1 MSKLNRQNHPG
12 HHYAHSCSNLQVP
25 KRPTPRPVQPIRENT
40 WPYALYVTAWAI
52 FNVIIVA
59 VILSLVGCT
68 RTPRYIPVE
77 KVLIDSVTVRDTVF
91 QQQLIPY
98 RDSVTVA
105 PAGADTASYL
115 SNPYA
120 YSWARW
126 KGGHLHH
133 SLGIFTQATVTVRV
147 PYFIDRYVY
156 RSEPQIVEVEKKLTR
171 WQHIKMTAGGYA
183 LFLIGIAF
191 IAILFRLYRWIKGK
205 I

>member
-1 MSKLNRQNHPG
+1 MSKLNRQSHSG
-12 HHYAHSCSNLQVP
+12 HRNVPIRYNLQAP
-25 KRPTPRPVQPIRENT
+25 KRPTSRPVQPTHENT
-40 WPYALYVTAWAI
+40 WPYALSVTAWII

-59 VILSLVGCT
+59 VIFSLAGCT
-68 RTPRYIPVE
+68 RAPRYIPVE
-77 KVLIDSVTVRDTVF
+77 KVRIDSVTVRDTVF

-133 SLGIFTQATVTVRV
+133 SLGIFPQTTVTVRV
-147 PYFIDRYVY
+147 PYFIDRYIY

-183 LFLIGIAF
+183 LFLTGIAF

>member
-1 MSKLNRQNHPG
+1 MKKNRPRPTTYVRNRQAP
-12 HHYAHSCSNLQVP
+12 Q
-25 KRPTPRPVQPIRENT
+25 RPTPRPVQPIRQNLRPEF
-40 WPYALYVTAWAI
+40 PIVVGIGI
-52 FNVIIVA
+52 FILIAAA
-59 VILSLVGCT
+59 VILSLAGCT
-68 RTPRYIPVE
+68 RTPQYISVE
-77 KVLIDSVTVRDTVF
+77 KVRIDSVTVRDTVF

-105 PAGADTASYL
+105 PVGADTASYL

-126 KGGHLHH
+126 KDGHLHH
-133 SLGIFTQATVTVRV
+133 SLGIFPQATVTVRV

-171 WQHIKMTAGGYA
+171 WQRVKMTAGGYA
-183 LFLIGIAF
+183 IFLAGIAL
-191 IAILFRLYRWIKGK
+191 IAILLRLYRWVKEK

>member
-1 MSKLNRQNHPG
+1 MSKLNCRSHSGHQNVPVR
-12 HHYAHSCSNLQVP
+12 YNLQEP
-25 KRPTPRPVQPIRENT
+25 KHPTPRLVQPIRENT

-77 KVLIDSVTVRDTVF
+77 KVRIDSVTVRDTVF

-133 SLGIFTQATVTVRV
+133 SLGIFPQATITVRV

-156 RSEPQIVEVEKKLTR
+156 RSEPQVVKIEKKLTR
-171 WQHIKMTAGGYA
+171 WQRIKMAAGGYT
-183 LFLIGIAF
+183 LFLAGIAL
-191 IAILFRLYRWIKGK
+191 IAIFFHLYRWVKGK